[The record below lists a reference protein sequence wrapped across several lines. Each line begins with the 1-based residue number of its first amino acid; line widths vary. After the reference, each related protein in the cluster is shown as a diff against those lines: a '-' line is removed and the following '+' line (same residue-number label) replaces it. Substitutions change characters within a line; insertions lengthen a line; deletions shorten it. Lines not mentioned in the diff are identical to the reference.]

1 MVGSM
6 APTLMMPCYEDAAD
20 SSSRAQAT
28 ASRDWIHS
36 RMDGDI
42 LAVLIFIGSVILF
55 VALSNEPLLAF
66 GGCIVAL
73 VVFLTGRALHYILTV
88 RS

>member
-6 APTLMMPCYEDAAD
+6 APTLMMPCYEDAA
-20 SSSRAQAT
+20 
-28 ASRDWIHS
+28 
-36 RMDGDI
+36 DGDI

>member
-1 MVGSM
+1 MKSLR
-6 APTLMMPCYEDAAD
+6 TLLVELKQLPAEIGYVLGW
-20 SSSRAQAT
+20 T
-28 ASRDWIHS
+28 
-36 RMDGDI
+36 GDI

-73 VVFLTGRALHYILTV
+73 VVFLIGRALHYILTV